1 MGKET
6 AMTTWG
12 LTLSSEEHRPRE
24 LVDLAVRAEAGGFE
38 FVSIS
43 DHFHPWVSAQ
53 GNSPFVWSVIG
64 GIAATTDR
72 IRVGTGVTCPILR
85 IHPAIVAH
93 AVATSTA
100 MLGDRFFFGIGTGEN
115 LNEHVLGQRWPN
127 IETRQQMMVEALE
140 VMRQLWTGDSVDF
153 AGTYYTVD
161 NARLY
166 TLPDAP
172 PPVIVSAFGTSS
184 AEVAA
189 DIGDGLWCTSPD
201 ADVVQTFE
209 KCGGTGPRYA
219 QISLCWAEDEKQ
231 AARTVKDIWPNSG
244 IPGQLAQDLPTP
256 THFEQ
261 VAELVTE
268 EALAEKLPCGPDP
281 GRVVEAVRSYEQ
293 AGYDHLYFH
302 QIGPDQDGFLRF
314 WRDELAP
321 ALSA

>member
-1 MGKET
+1 
-6 AMTTWG
+6 MTTWG
-12 LTLSSEEHRPRE
+12 LTLSSEEHGPRQ
-24 LVDLAVRAEAGGFE
+24 LVDLAVRAEDEGFE

-43 DHFHPWVSAQ
+43 DHFHPWVSSQ
-53 GNSPFVWSVIG
+53 GHSPFVWLVIG
-64 GIAATTDR
+64 GIATVTDR

-93 AVATSTA
+93 AAATAAA
-100 MLGDRFFFGIGTGEN
+100 MLGDRFFFGIGSGEN

-127 IETRQQMMVEALE
+127 IETRQEMMVEAVE

-189 DIGDGLWCTSPD
+189 DIGDGFWCTSPD
-201 ADVVQTFE
+201 ADVVQAYE
-209 KCGGTGPRYA
+209 KSGGVGPRYA
-219 QISLCWAEDEKQ
+219 QVSLCWGEDEQ
-231 AARTVKDIWPNSG
+231 EAAGTVKEIWPNAG

-268 EALAEKLPCGPDP
+268 DALAEKLPCGPDP
-281 GRVVEAVRSYEQ
+281 EPVVEAVRTYEK
-293 AGYDHLYFH
+293 AGFDHLYFH
-302 QIGPDQDGFLRF
+302 QIGPDQEGFLRF

-321 ALSA
+321 ALSG